1 MIDPYKEP
9 MISQGI
15 KKYND
20 TNACCVV
27 TFCKVF
33 DTTYDKAFLH
43 LKSHGRQT
51 RKGMFTRDIENMFL
65 SIKKSKVRKGP
76 YTKQNRITLGKFI
89 AKHPEGRFFVLVRG
103 HALCVIDGV
112 LFDHNESTRRQVT
125 SAWRIYLAE

>member
-51 RKGMFTRDIENMFL
+51 RKGMFIRDIENMFL

-89 AKHPEGRFFVLVRG
+89 ENHPEGRFFVLVRG

-125 SAWRIYLAE
+125 SAWRVYLAE